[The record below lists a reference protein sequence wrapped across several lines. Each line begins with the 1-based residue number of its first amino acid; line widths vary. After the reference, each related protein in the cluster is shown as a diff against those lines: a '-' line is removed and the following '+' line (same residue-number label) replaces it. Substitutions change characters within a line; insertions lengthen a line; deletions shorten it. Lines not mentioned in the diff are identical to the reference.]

1 MELDKHYD
9 TIVIYN
15 RTINKV
21 WFVDIPS
28 REQLLALYNQGPDAV
43 IALIEM
49 LYKTINAHEKRI
61 KHLEDI
67 LEKDSHNSSKPP
79 STDGFKKPKKQTK
92 NLRRKSGKKPG
103 GQPGHKGTT
112 LKQVA
117 NPDHTIHY
125 PCKGSCHCGR
135 NLLDQSVTGHIK
147 RQVFDIP
154 PLKISV
160 TEHQADIV
168 RCTCGSIHIADFP
181 PSILN
186 DVQYGEN
193 IKAFST
199 YLMNYQL
206 LPYERTQELFNDIFD
221 VSLSQGTLASINKRA
236 GTLLDKTTDTIKE
249 NLMLSDVVHFDE
261 SGFYINGERQW
272 IHTAGTSDLTYYDFH
287 HKRGHKA
294 MDAIGILPK
303 FTGRAIHDHFSSYF
317 QYDCDH
323 GLCNAHH
330 LRELIFIEER
340 YNQPWAQK
348 LREHLLTIKDAV
360 ENAKSLGKTKLSRDV
375 LKKYRTTYKRII
387 RQGLKANPPPPKS
400 GKRGKTAQGK
410 PRNLLNRLNDFA
422 NETLA
427 FMYDFNVPFD
437 NNLAERDIRMIK
449 LQQKISGCFR
459 SETGALN
466 FCKIRSYIS
475 TVRKKGENVLQALA
489 KIFKINNPNICLL
502 AE

>member
-1 MELDKHYD
+1 ME
-9 TIVIYN
+9 IPN
-15 RTINKV
+15 R
-21 WFVDIPS
+21 D
-28 REQLLALYNQGPDAV
+28 QLLALYNQGPDAV

-49 LYKTINAHEKRI
+49 LYKTIDAHEKRI

-67 LEKDSHNSSKPP
+67 LAKDSHNSSKPP
-79 STDGFKKPKKQTK
+79 STDGFNKPKKKTK
-92 NLRRKSGKKPG
+92 NLRQKSGKKPG
-103 GQPGHKGTT
+103 GQPGHKGIT

-117 NPDHTIHY
+117 HPDHIISHH
-125 PCKGSCHCGR
+125 CKGSCHCGR
-135 NLLDQSVTGHIK
+135 ELFGQPVTDSIK

-154 PLKISV
+154 PLKIVV

-168 RCTCGSIHIADFP
+168 MCACGAIHIADFP
-181 PSILN
+181 SSVTN

-206 LPYERTQELFNDIFD
+206 LPYERTQELFDDLFG

-236 GTLLDKTTDTIKE
+236 GNLLYKTNDTIKKS
-249 NLMLSDVVHFDE
+249 LIVSDVVHFDE

-272 IHTAGTSDLTYYDFH
+272 IHTAGTSQLTYYDFH
-287 HKRGHKA
+287 RKRGQKA
-294 MDAIGILPK
+294 MDAIGILPVFK
-303 FTGRAIHDHFSSYF
+303 GRAIHDHLLSYF
-317 QYDCDH
+317 HYDCVH
-323 GLCNAHH
+323 GLCNTHH
-330 LRELIFIEER
+330 LRELIFVEER
-340 YNQPWAQK
+340 YDQPWAHRLK
-348 LREHLLTIKDAV
+348 EHLLAIKNAV
-360 ENAKSLGKTKLSRDV
+360 ENAKSHDKTKLPDYI
-375 LKKYRTTYKRII
+375 LKKFRSTYKRIVE
-387 RQGLKANPPPPKS
+387 QGLKANPPPPKS

-410 PRNLLNRLNDFA
+410 PRNLLKRLNDFA

-459 SETGALN
+459 SETGAIN

-475 TVRKKGENVLQALA
+475 TVRKQGKNVLEALT
-489 KIFKINNPNICLL
+489 KIFKINNSDICLL
-502 AE
+502 PK